1 MRVAASSV
9 RGVGILV
16 AAPLGW
22 VGCLADVGGGGVGRG
37 WEVLGVARQP
47 LTSRDRRGKRA
58 REQNRQTTNYF
69 SV

>member
-22 VGCLADVGGGGVGRG
+22 VGCLADVGGGGGGERVGGTRCC
-37 WEVLGVARQP
+37 
-47 LTSRDRRGKRA
+47 
-58 REQNRQTTNYF
+58 QTA
-69 SV
+69 SDIP